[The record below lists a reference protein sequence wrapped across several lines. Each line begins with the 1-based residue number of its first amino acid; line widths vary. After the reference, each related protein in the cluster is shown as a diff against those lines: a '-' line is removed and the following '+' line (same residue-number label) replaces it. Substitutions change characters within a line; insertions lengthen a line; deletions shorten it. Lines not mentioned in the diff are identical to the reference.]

1 MIFKITDNKDD
12 MDIDA
17 IHEYLSRSYW
27 AKDVP
32 KSVVTKAVKNSL
44 CFAVLASETNNTD
57 SKEKQVG
64 FARLITDSATFA
76 YLADVYILEEHR
88 GNGLSKQLM
97 ATIVKHRQ
105 LQGLRR
111 IMLATKDAHGLY
123 KQYGFTELTDQTMFM
138 QLWTPD
144 IYSQTS

>member
-1 MIFKITDNKDD
+1 
-12 MDIDA
+12 
-17 IHEYLSRSYW
+17 
-27 AKDVP
+27 
-32 KSVVTKAVKNSL
+32 
-44 CFAVLASETNNTD
+44 
-57 SKEKQVG
+57 VG

-138 QLWTPD
+138 QLWAPD

>member
-32 KSVVTKAVKNSL
+32 KSV
-44 CFAVLASETNNTD
+44 
-57 SKEKQVG
+57 
-64 FARLITDSATFA
+64 
-76 YLADVYILEEHR
+76 
-88 GNGLSKQLM
+88 
-97 ATIVKHRQ
+97 
-105 LQGLRR
+105 
-111 IMLATKDAHGLY
+111 ATKDAHGLY
-123 KQYGFTELTDQTMFM
+123 EQYGFRGLTDQTMFM

>member
-1 MIFKITDNKDD
+1 MNFRITDNKGD

-17 IHEYLSRSYW
+17 IHGFLSHSYW

-32 KSVVTKAVKNSL
+32 KSVMIKAIENSL
-44 CFAVLASETNNTD
+44 CFAVLAVD
-57 SKEKQVG
+57 SSGDEKQVG

-76 YLADVYILEEHR
+76 YLADVYILEEYR
-88 GNGLSKQLM
+88 GNGLSKQM
-97 ATIVKHRQ
+97 MQQIIDHPQ

-111 IMLATKDAHGLY
+111 IMLATRDAHSLY
-123 KQYGFTELTDQTMFM
+123 AQYGFTELTDKKMFM

-144 IYSQTS
+144 VYSQTS

>member
-1 MIFKITDNKDD
+1 

-17 IHEYLSRSYW
+17 IYHYLSRSYW
-27 AKDVP
+27 AENVP
-32 KSVVTKAVKNSL
+32 KKVVAKAFENSL
-44 CFAVLASETNNTD
+44 CFGVLLVEVSGV
-57 SKEKQVG
+57 EKQVG

-88 GNGLSKQLM
+88 SKGLSKQM
-97 ATIVKHRQ
+97 MKQIVKHPQ

-111 IMLATKDAHGLY
+111 IMLATRDAHGLY
-123 KQYGFTELTDQTMFM
+123 EQFGFTPLTNEKMFM

-144 IYSQTS
+144 VYQ